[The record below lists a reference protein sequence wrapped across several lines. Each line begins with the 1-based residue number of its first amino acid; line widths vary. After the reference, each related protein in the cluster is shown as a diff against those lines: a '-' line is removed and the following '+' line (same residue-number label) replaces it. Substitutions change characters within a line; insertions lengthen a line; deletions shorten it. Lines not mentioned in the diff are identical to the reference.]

1 MRKLLFNFKFKWW
14 SWEIDTLKLL
24 PFAFLVLAF
33 LPILPYEKKD
43 GKLTAVLGF
52 EAVEDN
58 FYTLHFNDEIMETV
72 SSEMRDAE
80 RQKKY
85 LLDQGYSKEI
95 AGCLVVRDLFLDNYF
110 YENELKIGFHKWTSS
125 PVPAIFL
132 ARVLFKDYVERQVP
146 PSSSYKSF
154 EKLIKKCKKFGD
166 IVPPPGYLDNE
177 FKYEKNNN

>member
-1 MRKLLFNFKFKWW
+1 MKILFSKFKFKWW

-43 GKLTAVLGF
+43 GKLSSVLGY

-58 FYTLHFNDEIMETV
+58 FYTLHFSDEIMDTF
-72 SSEMRDAE
+72 SREMRDAE
-80 RQKKY
+80 RHKKY
-85 LLDQGYSKEI
+85 LLDQGYSNEI
-95 AGCLVVRDLFLDNYF
+95 AGCLIVRDLLLDNYF

-132 ARVLFKDYVERQVP
+132 ARTLFKDYLERQVP
-146 PSSSYKSF
+146 PSSSYDSF
-154 EKLIKKCKKFGD
+154 EILIKKCKKFGN
-166 IVPPPGYLDNE
+166 IVPPPGYLNNQ
-177 FKYEKNNN
+177 FKYEKI